1 MRFYTVCLLAL
12 FSALFSACGGVISTL
27 QGEDATLPKI
37 KNIKTLS
44 DVGAIAFEWEKID
57 DERVSGIAIYKEKDG
72 EFSQIAHLKNS
83 QITHFVD
90 ENLTPE
96 TRYRYKFK
104 TLSPTHYSQD
114 SQIVS
119 AKTSYIEAVERVFA
133 SNDYAGQIK
142 LIFSPHQ
149 NPSIA
154 YYLIQREVDGAFKTI
169 ALVNHRLMPEYFDTN
184 LEAGKSYKYR
194 VVAVDYAKNPSR
206 PSKIITA
213 KTKDPPPPPQNLVA
227 SQNLVGK
234 IALSW
239 DAQAG
244 AKEYR
249 IYRAK
254 EISGNFSHIASVKKP
269 AHSDIINANGASF
282 FYKIAS
288 VDESDLKSAQSPAV
302 AGKTKSPPKPPK
314 ITRGYVDNNEAKI
327 EWSAESSAISA
338 ESSAPSAKVAESSAK
353 VDSAKSAHF
362 VVYRVDSAS
371 GKQTRF
377 KSTQNYF
384 HDKEVS
390 TGGEFRYFVVA
401 VDESGLE
408 SARSNEII
416 LSIK

>member
-1 MRFYTVCLLAL
+1 MRFYTLCLLAL
-12 FSALFSACGGVISTL
+12 FSALFSACAGAISTL
-27 QGEDATLPKI
+27 DGEDSTLPTI

-57 DERVSGIAIYKEKDG
+57 DERVSGIAIYKEKNG

-96 TRYRYKFK
+96 THYRYKFK

-114 SQIVS
+114 SKIVS
-119 AKTSYIEAVERVFA
+119 AKTTYIEAVEQVFA

-154 YYLIQREVDGAFKTI
+154 YYLIQREVEGAFKTI

-206 PSKIITA
+206 PSKVVTA

-239 DAQAG
+239 EAQAG
-244 AKEYR
+244 ASEYR
-249 IYRAK
+249 IYRANK
-254 EISGNFSHIASVKKP
+254 IDGNFSHIASVKKP
-269 AHSDIINANGASF
+269 EHSDVIGKNGASF
-282 FYKIAS
+282 FYKILS
-288 VDESDLKSAQSPAV
+288 IDKSDLKSAPSTAV
-302 AGKTKSPPKPPK
+302 QGKTKSPPKPPK

-327 EWSAESSAISA
+327 EWSAESSAL
-338 ESSAPSAKVAESSAK
+338 SAKTAESSAK
-353 VDSAKSAHF
+353 PPALSAKSAHF
-362 VVYRVDSAS
+362 VVYRIDSAN

-377 KSTQNYF
+377 KTTQTTF
-384 HDKEVS
+384 EDKEVS

-401 VDESGLE
+401 VDEGGLE